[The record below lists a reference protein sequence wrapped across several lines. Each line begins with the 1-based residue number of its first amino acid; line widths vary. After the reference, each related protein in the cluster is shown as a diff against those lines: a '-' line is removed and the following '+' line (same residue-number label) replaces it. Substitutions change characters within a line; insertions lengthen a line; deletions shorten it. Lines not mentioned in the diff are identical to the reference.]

1 MSLPPDDSSH
11 DDNPPKIAV
20 GSHPAPSTYWMQE
33 QTGTPDRVA
42 AHAGCNCLRHICCI
56 AMAQARRTGN
66 DRSLFRRGQ
75 MSTRLT
81 RRRIVPDYQERTSKY
96 LSSRSAPCCSHGP
109 WVMSTC
115 ADGTSPRW
123 TDPFLRKQG
132 AFRPVVRRNSTAVYS
147 P

>member
-96 LSSRSAPCCSHGP
+96 LSSRLLRSMLFPRP
-109 WVMSTC
+109 LVMSTC
-115 ADGTSPRW
+115 AHGTSPGW
-123 TDPFLRKQG
+123 TG
-132 AFRPVVRRNSTAVYS
+132 AFRPVVGRNSTAVYS
-147 P
+147 PYA